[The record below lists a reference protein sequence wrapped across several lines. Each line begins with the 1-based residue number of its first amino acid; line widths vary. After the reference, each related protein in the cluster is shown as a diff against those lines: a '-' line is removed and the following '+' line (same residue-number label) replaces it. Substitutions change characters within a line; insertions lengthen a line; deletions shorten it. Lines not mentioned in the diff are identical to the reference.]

1 MRTIQLTASLLIL
14 PVALLLGADEKHKHD
29 HKKAGHGAHVHDT
42 AEVDIAVEGK
52 GGEIEIRVPAMG
64 VVGFEY
70 VPKTPADKKK
80 QADALKAVETN
91 IASLIVLDAAAGC
104 KLTPKGNVHVD
115 QEEEDH
121 AEVHGKFTV
130 TCAKPWAGTKATF
143 GFSKAYKA
151 VAKVKVQAVGS
162 SGSTGAEIV
171 GDKGSVTLPR

>member
-1 MRTIQLTASLLIL
+1 MRSLRLSASLLIL
-14 PVALLLGADEKHKHD
+14 PVALLLGADEKKHD

-42 AEVDIAVEGK
+42 AEVDIAVEGT

-70 VPKTPADKKK
+70 VPKTAADKKK

-91 IASLIVLDAAAGC
+91 IGSLIMLEAAAGC
-104 KLTPKGNVHVD
+104 KLTPKGNAHVD

-121 AEVHGKFTV
+121 AEVHAKFTV
-130 TCAKPWAGTKATF
+130 ACAKPWAGTKATF

-151 VAKVKVQAVGS
+151 VAKVKVQAVGA